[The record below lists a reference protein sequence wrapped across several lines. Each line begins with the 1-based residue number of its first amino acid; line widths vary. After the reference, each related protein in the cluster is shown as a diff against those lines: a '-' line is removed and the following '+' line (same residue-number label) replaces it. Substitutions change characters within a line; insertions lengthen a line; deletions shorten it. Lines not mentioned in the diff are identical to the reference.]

1 MKHIFVALMMLMF
14 GALSAPAQVRFGGGA
29 QGGVSV
35 AAFPEPVKEIYS
47 IGVGG
52 GVHGRVDV
60 SDAFAIRLNADYMR
74 FAADK
79 DKLVN
84 RFVTIPEL
92 GNLTAEGFNASFFSV
107 AANAVGKITT
117 GSSWRPYG
125 LAGIGAH
132 FTSVSDM
139 TLKSNGQ
146 TILTATGNGTETNF
160 SLNVGIGSEFAVGGV
175 KLFAEAKY
183 VTIFTSGKNT
193 SYIPVTVGVTL

>member
-1 MKHIFVALMMLMF
+1 MKHTFVVLVMLMF

-60 SDAFAIRLNADYMR
+60 SDAFGIRLNADYTR

-79 DKLVN
+79 DKLVK

-92 GNLTAEGFNASFFSV
+92 GNLSAEGLTASFFSV
-107 AANAVGKITT
+107 GANAIGKLAT

-125 LAGIGAH
+125 LAGIGVNIA
-132 FTSVSDM
+132 TVSDM
-139 TLKSNGQ
+139 TLKSNGE
-146 TILTATGNGTETNF
+146 TVLSVTGDGTETNF
-160 SLNVGIGSEFAVGGV
+160 SVNLGVGSEFAVGGV

-193 SYIPVTVGVTL
+193 SYFPLTIGVTL